1 MLKIPKLGLILLTS
15 SVLLSSCTPSLISSS
30 ASYTLKISGDL
41 GNMIIFNDQIR
52 SSITRYNSESLLFSI
67 QLLPVDEL
75 PLGKIGETY
84 KIVFSSQD
92 YNISPS
98 SVFTKLA
105 SKSSVIVSPKSDAS
119 SEKARFIKISAY
131 DDKEKLLLS
140 HILTV
145 TTVKR

>member
-1 MLKIPKLGLILLTS
+1 MT
-15 SVLLSSCTPSLISSS
+15 
-30 ASYTLKISGDL
+30 
-41 GNMIIFNDQIR
+41 IFNGQSR
-52 SSITRYNSESLLFSI
+52 SSIIRYNSDSFSFGI

-75 PLGKIGETY
+75 PLGKISETY

-105 SKSSVIVSPKSDAS
+105 SNSSIMLSPKNTAL

-131 DDKEKLLLS
+131 DNTENLLLS
-140 HILTV
+140 HILEI
-145 TTVKR
+145 TTAKR